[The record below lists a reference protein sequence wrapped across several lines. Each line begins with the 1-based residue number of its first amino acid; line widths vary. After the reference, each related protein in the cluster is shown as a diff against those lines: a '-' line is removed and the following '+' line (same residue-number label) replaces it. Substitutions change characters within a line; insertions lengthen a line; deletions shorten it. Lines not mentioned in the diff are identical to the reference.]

1 MMKLEMGREKK
12 KRGWKRP
19 VAGEVVLG
27 VELLSPHDWPAY

>member
-1 MMKLEMGREKK
+1 MMKPEMGREKK
-12 KRGWKRP
+12 KRGWKRQ